1 MPLTYKKDMAEKLFF
16 TKKERNDIVNIIRGL
31 RENAHGMLKREDE
44 KNVFRHLK
52 TALENDLIQRDV
64 FGMNPIL
71 LSLQTAQIAVSEIGL
86 KRDGVMAILLYTSVA
101 ENDNSLEEIEKN
113 FGKKRIYHNSRTQ
126 KHTGTV

>member
-1 MPLTYKKDMAEKLFF
+1 
-16 TKKERNDIVNIIRGL
+16 
-31 RENAHGMLKREDE
+31 MLKREDE
-44 KNVFRHLK
+44 KNIFRHLK

-113 FGKKRIYHNSRTQ
+113 FGKTYLP
-126 KHTGTV
+126 